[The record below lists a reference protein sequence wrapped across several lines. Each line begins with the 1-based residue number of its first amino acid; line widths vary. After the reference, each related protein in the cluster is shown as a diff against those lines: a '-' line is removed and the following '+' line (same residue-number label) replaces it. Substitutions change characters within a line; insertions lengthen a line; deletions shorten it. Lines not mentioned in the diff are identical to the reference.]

1 MDAKNESQKKHTV
14 WGPPMNS
21 DQLRRVADFAGAVR
35 GAELWTEYD
44 KPRKKIHKSHA
55 DLNTAETAFVPTR
68 TPLDAIR
75 PRVATVS
82 PGTGGPDLVSRGADA
97 LFWSEG
103 AVEKFLFPYY
113 ASAAGW
119 DAEAFLKRLNDAWY
133 RYDANRVQVVAL
145 AHLATSPGEDE
156 NLTLENSVGV
166 VYARYEGTGVGK
178 AELLPLPEFLNQFG
192 TLPDTPEPLPLP
204 PIPESPPAQGT
215 AKERQPLTS
224 VQVRRITETTSGVRG
239 VPVWFTLHKGDISA
253 SEKPPVDPAPA
264 DTVILG
270 GTETRRARPA
280 QKGYSIESL
289 NTPFLDWAS
298 LDEYD
303 AVFWTDGAV
312 ERFMLPYYASV
323 MGYQAVPFLSKLMK
337 IWAPGLA
344 AEGTVET
351 VETDTT
357 KVYAMAHYPR
367 SEYVQM
373 EDTDPAA
380 QAAEHEKMLG
390 SVGLIAHGHNK
401 PVRRRS
407 FADLHAALHAPA
419 APAAQPEERELAGV

>member
-1 MDAKNESQKKHTV
+1 MDAKNESQQKHTA

-44 KPRKKIHKSHA
+44 KPRRKIHRSHA
-55 DLNTAETAFVPTR
+55 ELNTAETAFVPTR
-68 TPLDAIR
+68 TRPDAIR
-75 PRVATVS
+75 PLVATVS
-82 PGTGGPDLVSRGADA
+82 PGIDGPDLVKAGADA

-119 DAEAFLKRLNDAWY
+119 DAEVFLRRLNDAWY
-133 RYDANRVQVVAL
+133 RYDATRVQVLAL
-145 AHLATSPGEDE
+145 AHLAKSPGEDE

-166 VYARYEGTGVGK
+166 VYARYVGTGLGK
-178 AELLPLPEFLNQFG
+178 ADLLRLPEFLDRFG
-192 TLPDTPEPLPLP
+192 MLPFDPEPLPLP
-204 PIPESPPAQGT
+204 PIPASPPARGT
-215 AKERQPLTS
+215 AKERQPFNS

-239 VPVWFTLHKGDISA
+239 VPVWFTLHNGEISA
-253 SEKPPVDPAPA
+253 SEQPPVSVAPT

-270 GTETRRARPA
+270 ATETRRARPA
-280 QKGYSIESL
+280 PEGYSIESL
-289 NTPFLDWAS
+289 NGPFLERAS
-298 LDEYD
+298 LDGYD

-323 MGYQAVPFLSKLMK
+323 MGYQAVPFLTELMK
-337 IWAPGLA
+337 IWAPGSVA
-344 AEGTVET
+344 GGIRET
-351 VETDTT
+351 VEEDTT

-373 EDTDPAA
+373 ETTDPTA
-380 QAAEHEKMLG
+380 QTAEHEKMLG
-390 SVGLIAHGHNK
+390 SVGLIAHGHAK
-401 PVRRRS
+401 PVRHRS
-407 FADLHAALHAPA
+407 FAELRAVLSASA
-419 APAAQPEERELAGV
+419 APAPQQEERELAGV